1 VDVGR
6 CCSAKLHN
14 RQLRCE
20 FHRKQCDDD
29 RQSHRT
35 GRAVDK
41 YGSACELGYHASGGI
56 RVYSVER
63 SDERIRCS
71 EHTDLRCHMREHI
84 DLRLEI
90 GGSDY
95 PDLYR
100 VDVRR
105 IVSRANVDQFGHI
118 NC

>member
-1 VDVGR
+1 
-6 CCSAKLHN
+6 LHN

-20 FHRKQCDDD
+20 FRHKQYDDD
-29 RQSHRT
+29 RQSHGAGCT
-35 GRAVDK
+35 DDE
-41 YGSACELGYHASGGI
+41 YGGACELGYHASGGI

-71 EHTDLRCHMREHI
+71 EHTDLQRHMREHI
-84 DLRLEI
+84 ILRVEI